1 VSHLGVGRRWDNR
14 AVFTVD
20 DRERV
25 RDRVLEIAVSDERV
39 VAAAIVGSLADGA
52 GDQWSDLDLT
62 FGVAEGA
69 RLPEVMDDFSRLL
82 ADEFD
87 AVQLLDLTQRG
98 TTYRV
103 FLLPRLLQVDLSF
116 ATAADF
122 RQGSP
127 QFKIV
132 FGAYKVDYAPPPS
145 ASDLFGWGVLWAR
158 NAHVCVERREWWEA
172 EYDVSALRDIALTL
186 ACLRH
191 GLPPGYGRSFDQL
204 PPDVLAAAEDALVRS
219 LDRDEL
225 LRALAAAVGALLRE
239 ANDVRELAT
248 KVEPQLRELIRIS
261 GRTTAGAGGL

>member
-1 VSHLGVGRRWDNR
+1 MGIIP

-20 DRERV
+20 ERDRV
-25 RDRVLEIAVSDERV
+25 RDRVLEIAAADERV
-39 VAAAIVGSLADGA
+39 AAAAIVGSLADG

-62 FGVAEGA
+62 FGVAEGVP
-69 RLPEVMDDFSRLL
+69 LPEVMDDFTRLL

-87 AVQLLDLTQRG
+87 AVQLLDLTRRG

-116 ATAADF
+116 TGAAEF

-127 QFKIV
+127 HFKIV
-132 FGAYKVDYAPPPS
+132 FGTYNVDYAPAPS
-145 ASDLFGWGVLWAR
+145 ASDVFGWGVLWAR

-172 EYDVSALRDIALTL
+172 EYDVSALRDAALTL
-186 ACLRH
+186 ACLRR
-191 GLPPGYGRSFDQL
+191 GLPTGYGRSFDEL
-204 PPDVLAAAEDALVRS
+204 PPDVLAATEQALVRS

-239 ANDVRELAT
+239 AEDVRELAA
-248 KVEPQLRELIRIS
+248 KVEPQLHELTRIR
-261 GRTTAGAGGL
+261 